1 MPAIAMSRMRPRF
14 SIIVPTRGR
23 PQQLARCLE
32 GVCRLLCD
40 REDLEVIVVD
50 DGSPASSRVSVEP
63 YRDRVNIDVVAQP
76 HSGPAVA
83 RNLGAARARGT
94 YLAFLDDDCW
104 PAPEWLEQLAEAFAA
119 HAGREAIVG
128 GRTENALSDNTF
140 SEASELIVGYL
151 VKTRL
156 PDGTRFFPTNNLA
169 VRSEAFRRIGG
180 FSARYPMAGGEDR
193 EFCRRWQE
201 HGHAAVDAPKAVVYH
216 AHSLT
221 LGSFL
226 RQQFTYG
233 RGAALFHG
241 GSPGTPRGNGLPRLG
256 AFHLNLL
263 RFPFT
268 RATPYAWRHLVLVLL
283 SQVSVAAG
291 FVQERSR
298 RGSPVPER
306 KAESARAEP

>member
-1 MPAIAMSRMRPRF
+1 MSRVRPRF

-32 GVCRLLCD
+32 GVCRLLWA

-50 DGSPASSRVSVEP
+50 DGSPASSMVSVEP
-63 YRDRVNIDVVAQP
+63 YRDRVNIEVVAQP

-104 PAPEWLEQLAEAFAA
+104 PSPEWLKQIENAFSA
-119 HAGREAIVG
+119 HPEREAVVG
-128 GRTENALSDNTF
+128 GRTENALPDNPF

-201 HGHAAVDAPKAVVYH
+201 HGHTAVDAPKAVVYH

-241 GSPGTPRGNGLPRLG
+241 GSPGTPLGDGLPRVG
-256 AFHLNLL
+256 AFHFNLL
-263 RFPFT
+263 RYPFK
-268 RATPYAWRHLVLVLL
+268 RENPRAWRHVVLVLL

-291 FVQERSR
+291 FIQERSR
-298 RGSPVPER
+298 GASLAGER
-306 KAESARAEP
+306 ERSS